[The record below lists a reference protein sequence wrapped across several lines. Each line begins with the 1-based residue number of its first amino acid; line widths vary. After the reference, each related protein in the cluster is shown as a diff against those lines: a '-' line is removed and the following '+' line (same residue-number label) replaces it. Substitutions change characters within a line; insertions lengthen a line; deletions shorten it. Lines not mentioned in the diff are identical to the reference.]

1 MNIDVILPYNRLS
14 VALKARISAINY
26 SNDRLFV
33 GFTNGDLTIYPGKPS
48 LTGGSSEPKHPRHF
62 KSFNDIKGLFHDN
75 EQLEF
80 FHFDTTFS
88 NVTENNTAIDSISLL
103 PIANDSNKTIL
114 AIQYSDTLKIFEK
127 IGRHLSLIIH
137 FEDIKSITNHKYVE
151 TDDAKY
157 LVIGAKKK
165 LYIYQVV
172 QKSRNITNFNKL
184 RELTVKDKIK
194 TISVVSKKLLI
205 GFVYDFMLLEFN
217 DLEAKPLP
225 FDDATSSNIHSGSFS
240 YFGLSYSGPETR
252 VINTSDT
259 EALIIKDTQVDKLK
273 FVGEK
278 CYMSSTNIKLN
289 ALPLYASLIEPT
301 YLFVLFNKKAEII
314 DIDSGDLI
322 QRFNHQISSNSIF
335 ATIQDK
341 SVILGSA
348 NDILQFKV
356 LSYQTQ
362 IDQYLNIRGAV
373 EVSSS
378 KHLKDPRNDLRLI
391 GLSKAIL
398 LVSKLDPEDAFLN
411 PTHIGDVEDRRKK
424 KLLVLREFY
433 KTKAIVLFESYSKYH
448 ESLVEI
454 GSEWL
459 LSYKDVLALF
469 PDFLNGSG
477 ELNLDDDHDP
487 FNSNNVVKR
496 ITLGDI
502 HVNKITN
509 LTDSGTENE
518 ITPVISNRTNI
529 PNSPRAS
536 QPSTFITSPIKKSRG
551 LPDVKSQNVRKFV
564 KGVKNLI
571 IYLTDQRRIHF
582 SFYNDK
588 EVEWKGVK
596 ITPFDIYPHLQN
608 NDNWKQSIDK
618 VATVVDTSL
627 FLCYF
632 HTKPML
638 LGPLLRLPNNHCDA
652 KIVNECL
659 LENLHSH
666 NDQLK
671 LFIKE
676 LLDFYFGRKLH
687 EDALQMLYELSH
699 DEKADHNDEF
709 DAYLQGSDLTIQYL
723 QKLNNDHL
731 ELIFKYSTWVL
742 KDGKD
747 GTEKTQEEEKNKE
760 EKGKARE
767 AHMIHNA
774 ELIFMNDLYECES
787 YNTFKVLD
795 FFLLVI
801 KNNALAIRYLEWFI
815 YESDLL
821 EKQKG
826 SMLKLYTKLCLLYLK
841 NLKKLDEQETSDDEF
856 FANRNYLKLYSLLE
870 KTNVYEPWTVLK
882 NIPTT
887 KDRFL
892 KLTIFIYKRLGEHDK
907 SIDIL
912 FNQLDDLDAA
922 MDYCSDVYY
931 QPHSQETGEK
941 LLHKLLEDLL
951 MHYQE
956 NMDKVEKLLTFQG
969 NKMSIL
975 RILTSLPNQFPMA
988 KLSEFMKRN
997 LRNTQELLH
1006 DSRIAS
1012 QLYKVGLIKS
1022 HHKLL
1027 TCESEGYPIQSG
1039 KLLCGICN
1047 KKLGYTVLSVDR
1059 NNQVVHYNCLKK

>member
-1 MNIDVILPYNRLS
+1 MNIDVILPYNRLN
-14 VALKARISAINY
+14 VALKSRISAVNY
-26 SNDRLFV
+26 SQDRLYV
-33 GFTNGDLTIYPGKPS
+33 GFANGDLTIYPGKTS
-48 LTGGSSEPKHPRHF
+48 GVASNSELKHPRHS

-75 EQLEF
+75 EQSQF

-88 NVTENNTAIDSISLL
+88 NVTENNSAIDSISLL
-103 PIANDSNKTIL
+103 PIANDHNKTIL
-114 AIQYSDTLKIFEK
+114 AIQYSGTLKIFEK

-137 FEDIKSITNHKYVE
+137 FEDVKPVTSHEYVE
-151 TDDAKY
+151 IDDTKY

-184 RELTVKDKIK
+184 REVTLKDKVK
-194 TISVVSKKLLI
+194 TISVVANKLLI
-205 GFVYDFMLLEFN
+205 GLVYDFMLIEFT
-217 DLEAKPLP
+217 DFEPKPLP
-225 FDDATSSNIHSGSFS
+225 FDETTPSNIHNASFS

-252 VINTSDT
+252 VINLSPN
-259 EALIIKDTQVDKLK
+259 EALIIKDTQVDRLK
-273 FVGEK
+273 FVGER
-278 CYMSSTNIKLN
+278 CIMNSTNIKLN
-289 ALPLYASLIEPT
+289 ALPLYVSLIEPT
-301 YLFVLFNKKAEII
+301 YLFVLFSKRAEII

-322 QRFNHQISSNSIF
+322 QRFNHHISSNSIY

-341 SVILGSA
+341 SIIIGSG
-348 NDILQFKV
+348 NDVLQFQV
-356 LSYQTQ
+356 LNFQTQ

-373 EVSSS
+373 QVSST

-391 GLSKAIL
+391 GLEKAIL
-398 LVSKLDPEDAFLN
+398 LVSKLDPEDGFFSSTN
-411 PTHIGDVEDRRKK
+411 INDDDIDKNKK

-459 LSYKDVLALF
+459 LSYEDVLALF
-469 PDFLNGSG
+469 PDFLNGGS
-477 ELNLDDDHDP
+477 EPISDSNEENP

-496 ITLGDI
+496 VTLADI
-502 HVNKITN
+502 DVNKFSN
-509 LTDSGTENE
+509 MTDSGTENE
-518 ITPVISNRTNI
+518 ITQVMTNRSAI
-529 PNSPRAS
+529 PTSPRAS
-536 QPSTFITSPIKKSRG
+536 QPSSFITSPIKKSRG

-564 KGVKNLI
+564 KAVNNLI
-571 IYLTDQRRIHF
+571 VYLTDQRRIHF

-596 ITPFDIYPHLQN
+596 VTPFDLYPQLQK
-608 NDNWKQSIDK
+608 DGNWKQYIDR

-638 LGPLLRLPNNHCDA
+638 LGPLLRLPNNHCNA
-652 KIVNECL
+652 KIVNDCL
-659 LENLHSH
+659 LVNLHRH

-687 EDALQMLYELSH
+687 ADALEMLYELSH
-699 DEKADHNDEF
+699 DKKIDHDDEF
-709 DAYLQGSDLTIQYL
+709 DAFLQGSDLTIQYL
-723 QKLNNDHL
+723 QKLNNDNL

-742 KDGKD
+742 K
-747 GTEKTQEEEKNKE
+747 ESKE
-760 EKGKARE
+760 EKD
-767 AHMIHNA
+767 MIHNA

-787 YNTFKVLD
+787 YNNFKVLE
-795 FFLLVI
+795 FFLQVI
-801 KNNALAIRYLEWFI
+801 KSNSLAIRYLEWLI
-815 YESDLL
+815 YDSDVL

-826 SMLKLYTKLCLLYLK
+826 SMLKLHTKLCLLYLK
-841 NLKKLDEQETSDDEF
+841 NLKKLDEKDMEDEEF
-856 FANRNYLKLYSLLE
+856 FANRNYIKLYSLLE

-907 SIDIL
+907 SIDVL

-922 MDYCSDVYY
+922 MEYCSEVYY

-956 NMDKVEKLLTFQG
+956 NIDKIEKLLTLQG
-969 NKMSIL
+969 SKMSIL
-975 RILTSLPNQFPMA
+975 RILTSLPNQFPMT
-988 KLSEFMKRN
+988 KLSVFMTRN

-1012 QLYKVGLIKS
+1012 QLYKVGQIKS
-1022 HHKLL
+1022 YHKLL

-1047 KKLGYTVLSVDR
+1047 KKLGYTVLSVDK
-1059 NNQVVHYNCLKK
+1059 NNQVVHYNCLQKSKG